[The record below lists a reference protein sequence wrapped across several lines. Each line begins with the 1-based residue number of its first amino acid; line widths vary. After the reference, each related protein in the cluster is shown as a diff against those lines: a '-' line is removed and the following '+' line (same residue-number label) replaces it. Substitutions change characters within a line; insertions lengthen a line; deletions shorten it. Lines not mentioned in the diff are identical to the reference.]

1 MLQYLAGLWLLK
13 AQHMWKNNQS
23 DGLGQER
30 KASFENSRM
39 LLWNKGNT
47 TRDINAICGN
57 S

>member
-30 KASFENSRM
+30 KASFDNSRM
-39 LLWNKGNT
+39 LLWNKGNMT
-47 TRDINAICGN
+47 WDIYAICEN
-57 S
+57 Y